1 MLDAA
6 RELRLTRRVITA
18 FLLNFK
24 GINTEE
30 MTVST
35 LLVTLD
41 YLADNP
47 DEYYQILND
56 ENN

>member
-6 RELRLTRRVITA
+6 RELRLTRRVLTA